1 MHGLHKPFPL
11 GGAPA
16 KGQSRCA
23 VDREQSTVEMLSC
36 NKLYPG
42 KCMRPGQ
49 DEVIKDPRR
58 RGLFRLWLARTAAG
72 KGQERKRTKGNE
84 KDINGKERSGK
95 ERAGKKE
102 REKERIGKEREGR
115 ERKRHKPRDLDEE
128 KRKGK
133 EREGKARKGKGRK
146 GNDRTE
152 RIGKERNG
160 KERKRERQ
168 ERKGCRTV
176 DADEEERKGKGKER

>member
-1 MHGLHKPFPL
+1 
-11 GGAPA
+11 
-16 KGQSRCA
+16 
-23 VDREQSTVEMLSC
+23 MLSC
-36 NKLYPG
+36 NKLYPD

-95 ERAGKKE
+95 ERAGK
-102 REKERIGKEREGR
+102 
-115 ERKRHKPRDLDEE
+115 
-128 KRKGK
+128 RKGTD
-133 EREGKARKGKGRK
+133 RKGKGRK
-146 GNDRTE
+146 GTETTQAAGPGRRETKGKGKGRKGTE
-152 RIGKERNG
+152 RKGPERKRQNGKDRKRKERTGKEKGTTGTERMQDLDEEER

-168 ERKGCRTV
+168 
-176 DADEEERKGKGKER
+176 DASCSKHSDAVQMQ

>member
-1 MHGLHKPFPL
+1 
-11 GGAPA
+11 
-16 KGQSRCA
+16 
-23 VDREQSTVEMLSC
+23 MLSC

-115 ERKRHKPRDLDEE
+115 ERKNE
-128 KRKGK
+128 RKERAGK
-133 EREGKARKGKGRK
+133 E
-146 GNDRTE
+146 TT
-152 RIGKERNG
+152 
-160 KERKRERQ
+160 
-168 ERKGCRTV
+168 ERKG
-176 DADEEERKGKGKER
+176 

>member
-1 MHGLHKPFPL
+1 MERKETKGRGKEATKQESKGKRRKGKDRDGKERKNERQGKGRKGQKRNGKERKWRESKGKEQKGKSRKGASERSLFVAGLAEWVGMHGLHKPFPL

-58 RGLFRLWLARTAAG
+58 RGLFHLWLARTPAG
-72 KGQERKRTKGNE
+72 KGQERKRT
-84 KDINGKERSGK
+84 
-95 ERAGKKE
+95 
-102 REKERIGKEREGR
+102 
-115 ERKRHKPRDLDEE
+115 
-128 KRKGK
+128 
-133 EREGKARKGKGRK
+133 
-146 GNDRTE
+146 
-152 RIGKERNG
+152 
-160 KERKRERQ
+160 
-168 ERKGCRTV
+168 
-176 DADEEERKGKGKER
+176 